1 MGSLSP
7 VHWVIVLV
15 IVLLL
20 FGPGRLAGVGKGL
33 GEGIRSFKKG
43 LNASGFLKVEKFLTK
58 VQREE
63 FRDAIAE
70 FTGESEKAGGTMV
83 LEGPVTDYK
92 TITLKPSDAELL
104 DSRQFSVEDVCRWFN
119 TPPPDLN
126 IIAPELRSSACCRN
140 MCCVCVREEVR

>member
-43 LNASGFLKVEKFLTK
+43 LNEDAVVDPATAEKPA
-58 VQREE
+58 
-63 FRDAIAE
+63 D
-70 FTGESEKAGGTMV
+70 EKQ
-83 LEGPVTDYK
+83 L
-92 TITLKPSDAELL
+92 
-104 DSRQFSVEDVCRWFN
+104 
-119 TPPPDLN
+119 
-126 IIAPELRSSACCRN
+126 PENRRS
-140 MCCVCVREEVR
+140 